1 MFEAINNFMKNK
13 RLYNLDP
20 IKLSILSFALAS
32 FLNKIINLRESMR
45 IYSSEDL
52 DFIQGLLID
61 ESVAKGML
69 EELTRKTH
77 ESN

>member
-1 MFEAINNFMKNK
+1 
-13 RLYNLDP
+13 
-20 IKLSILSFALAS
+20 
-32 FLNKIINLRESMR
+32 MR